1 MTTVEWLQRE
11 CSMFR
16 FSYGCSVSRLGYDST
31 LAAASGSNMVFV
43 ERLAS
48 ADGMEYEFSL
58 ASWPESTGPEESPYQ
73 LFAVLLRAGDQGTTV
88 YLP

>member
-31 LAAASGSNMVFV
+31 LAA
-43 ERLAS
+43 AS